1 MEVVIQP
8 TAEAAADLVARIIAQ
23 ELRKNPRL
31 VLGLASGNTMKAVY
45 ARLAQMHHSDE
56 GLNFSACRTFN
67 LDEYIGLSASH
78 GNSYRHY
85 MNQHLFLHV
94 NIQLQN
100 THLPD
105 GMAED
110 LAAECARYEKQIAEH
125 GGIDLQLL
133 GIGQNGHLGFNEP
146 FSSFRSRTRV
156 TVLSRTTRLQNAP
169 QFPDPEFVPQR
180 AITMGLGTILDSRH
194 NLLLAT
200 GAEKAAIAAKAI
212 EGPIT
217 STISATALQLHQ
229 NCTFVL
235 DEAAAGKLREL
246 EYHQWVFENQPE
258 WEPFRSGSLS
268 TVKKQFGSKSATKK
282 TVETASD
289 RIE

>member
-8 TAEAAADLVARIIAQ
+8 TAEAAADLVARIIAR
-23 ELRKNPRL
+23 ELLKNPRL
-31 VLGLASGNTMKAVY
+31 VLGLASGNTMESVY
-45 ARLAQMHHSDE
+45 ARLAQMHSDE
-56 GLNFSACRTFN
+56 GLDFSACRTFN
-67 LDEYIGLSASH
+67 LDEYIGLSANH

-85 MNQHLFLHV
+85 MNQHLFLRV
-94 NIQLQN
+94 NINLQN

-105 GMAED
+105 GMAVD
-110 LAAECARYEKQIAEH
+110 LVAECVRYENLIAEH

-156 TVLSRTTRLQNAP
+156 TVLSRATRTQNAP
-169 QFPDPEFVPQR
+169 LFSGAESVPKR
-180 AITMGLGTILDSRH
+180 AITMGVGTILDCRR

-200 GAEKAAIAAKAI
+200 GAEKASIVAKTV

-217 STISATALQLHQ
+217 SMVSATALQMHQ
-229 NCTFVL
+229 NCTFIL
-235 DEAAAGKLREL
+235 DEAAAGKLKES

-258 WEPFRSGSLS
+258 WEPFRSASLPPA
-268 TVKKQFGSKSATKK
+268 KKQFRPRPTTKK
-282 TVETASD
+282 TVETITDA
-289 RIE
+289 IE

>member
-8 TAEAAADLVARIIAQ
+8 TAQAAADLVARIIDR

-31 VLGLASGNTMKAVY
+31 VLGLASGNTMESVY
-45 ARLAQMHHSDE
+45 ARLAQMHSEE
-56 GLNFSACRTFN
+56 GLDFSACRTFN
-67 LDEYIGLSASH
+67 LDEYIGLPANH

-85 MNQHLFLHV
+85 MKQHLFLRV
-94 NIQLQN
+94 NINQQN

-105 GMAED
+105 GMAGD
-110 LAAECARYEKQIAEH
+110 LAAECAKYENLIVEH

-156 TVLSRTTRLQNAP
+156 IVLSRATRAQNAP
-169 QFPDPEFVPQR
+169 LFSKPESVPKQ
-180 AITMGLGTILDSRH
+180 AITMGVGTILDCRR

-200 GAEKAAIAAKAI
+200 GAEKASMVAKAV

-217 STISATALQLHQ
+217 SMISASALQLHP
-229 NCTFVL
+229 NCTFIL
-235 DEAAAGKLREL
+235 DEAAAGKLKES

-258 WEPFRSGSLS
+258 WEPFRSSS
-268 TVKKQFGSKSATKK
+268 PSAKKQFPSPPTTKK
-282 TVETASD
+282 TVETISD
-289 RIE
+289 AIE